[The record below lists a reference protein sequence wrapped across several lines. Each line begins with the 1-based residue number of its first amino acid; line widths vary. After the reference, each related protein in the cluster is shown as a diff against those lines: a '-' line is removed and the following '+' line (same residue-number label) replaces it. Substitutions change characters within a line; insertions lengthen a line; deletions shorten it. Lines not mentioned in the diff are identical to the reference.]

1 MNKIYQL
8 NVAEGIFYPA
18 FDKYICSDEQ
28 VSMDEGEIVRMWDS
42 LTFRGGRCFTVH
54 WSGEVAL
61 SEYDNFLAFLS
72 FPPEASMKVTGMI
85 DNESCVLVENAKG
98 SESRGVKRKLCAI

>member
-28 VSMDEGEIVRMWDS
+28 VSMDEGRNSYVCGI
-42 LTFRGGRCFTVH
+42 
-54 WSGEVAL
+54 
-61 SEYDNFLAFLS
+61 
-72 FPPEASMKVTGMI
+72 P
-85 DNESCVLVENAKG
+85 
-98 SESRGVKRKLCAI
+98 